1 MVALSKILRKI
12 RSVVLNYDRELEAES
27 TSRPRPNRQ
36 AVLLDEVRTEHSCRS
51 FYASSNQMEIPDP
64 WDDPLI

>member
-1 MVALSKILRKI
+1 MWKKIL
-12 RSVVLNYDRELEAES
+12 SLVSNYDGELETES

-51 FYASSNQMEIPDP
+51 FYASSTEVEIPDP
-64 WDDPLI
+64 WDDPLE

>member
-1 MVALSKILRKI
+1 VVGLSKILRKI
-12 RSVVLNYDRELEAES
+12 RSVVSNYDRKLETES

-64 WDDPLI
+64 WDDPLM